1 MKKKMKHFLLE
12 TKSGKWLMKSLAFLN
27 TVEGIVHLVVA
38 GIGAWGLIDI
48 NAYDIRAWTPVVE
61 NFVFGIFSVFTGYA
75 LGSAGHHH

>member
-27 TVEGIVHLVVA
+27 TVE